1 MRAIG
6 VKMILSLV
14 AVLGGVL
21 TGCVSP
27 TPNFD
32 ARFGQS
38 VRTLSVQQTLRP
50 QATLDNRD
58 RVPEGMEG
66 RAARETID
74 RYQRSFESAPIQS
87 QNFMIGNSGAAQG
100 GR

>member
-1 MRAIG
+1 M
-6 VKMILSLV
+6 KTILSSV
-14 AVLGGVL
+14 AMLGTVL

-32 ARFGQS
+32 AQFGHT
-38 VRTLSVQQTLRP
+38 VRTLSAQQTLRP

-66 RAARETID
+66 RAARETIE
-74 RYQRSFESAPIQS
+74 RYQRSFESAPIQN